1 LFWREKWCILQ
12 RKMSNIPHSNGNGH
26 GHDGLPA
33 ATKPARKPAPARP
46 VDSAASTSQ
55 VSFRTAEGVASRG
68 TLTHYTRQSATFEL
82 YGDAGALRTSEV
94 LADFQIGVRGRAIYS
109 GAAVVRN
116 VIDAG
121 SLTVCEAKLN
131 QADWTD
137 LAATITGAYQ
147 RGDLKAEFSTF
158 LNGWQRSYQVL
169 PEFKVAI
176 ADLQTILTE
185 LRVWLAGI
193 ESELQSQPAG
203 VRAKIEGD
211 LIDDIREPV
220 IAAVG
225 KLLEKFEL
233 VAQQVEPESRP
244 AHIAYMQRL
253 IHPFVLSAPFIHRTF
268 VKPLGYAG
276 DYEMVSMMVRDPHEG
291 NSLFAKILNYIFLN
305 TPPVEAHR
313 NRLTYLTKMLR
324 DETVRLR
331 ALRKGQPVRIFNL
344 GCGPAKEIQDFLAQH
359 SVSNDTEFLLL
370 DFNEETLAST
380 SQVLETR
387 KREFNR
393 QTRIQT
399 RKKSVQQILKDAV
412 KLKNS
417 PEKFDI
423 VYCAGLFDYLTDS
436 VCEKL
441 LAIFYEMTAP
451 GGLVVA
457 TNVADTNPSQGWMDY
472 MLDWHLIYRSAKQ
485 FGELVPKEALPDLS
499 SVRALGTGVNIVVE
513 IRKP

>member
-1 LFWREKWCILQ
+1 
-12 RKMSNIPHSNGNGH
+12 
-26 GHDGLPA
+26 
-33 ATKPARKPAPARP
+33 
-46 VDSAASTSQ
+46 
-55 VSFRTAEGVASRG
+55 
-68 TLTHYTRQSATFEL
+68 
-82 YGDAGALRTSEV
+82 
-94 LADFQIGVRGRAIYS
+94 
-109 GAAVVRN
+109 
-116 VIDAG
+116 
-121 SLTVCEAKLN
+121 
-131 QADWTD
+131 
-137 LAATITGAYQ
+137 
-147 RGDLKAEFSTF
+147 
-158 LNGWQRSYQVL
+158 
-169 PEFKVAI
+169 
-176 ADLQTILTE
+176 
-185 LRVWLAGI
+185 
-193 ESELQSQPAG
+193 
-203 VRAKIEGD
+203 
-211 LIDDIREPV
+211 
-220 IAAVG
+220 
-225 KLLEKFEL
+225 
-233 VAQQVEPESRP
+233 
-244 AHIAYMQRL
+244 
-253 IHPFVLSAPFIHRTF
+253 
-268 VKPLGYAG
+268 
-276 DYEMVSMMVRDPHEG
+276 
-291 NSLFAKILNYIFLN
+291 
-305 TPPVEAHR
+305 VEAHR